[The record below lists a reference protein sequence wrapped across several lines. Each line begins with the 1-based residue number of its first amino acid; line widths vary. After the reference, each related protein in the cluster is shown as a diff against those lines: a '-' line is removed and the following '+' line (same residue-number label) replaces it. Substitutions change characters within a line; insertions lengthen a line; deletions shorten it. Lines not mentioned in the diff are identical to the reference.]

1 MTRAGAGAALGS
13 TSPTGAEQEGGPEL
27 QPTQLH
33 DTCSVV
39 TGVVGG
45 EVTFI
50 VSNKCL
56 WCLYILN
63 CEYCGY
69 QIIFY
74 SVTVSQEL
82 KRKQ

>member
-45 EVTFI
+45 ETMLI
-50 VSNKCL
+50 V
-56 WCLYILN
+56 
-63 CEYCGY
+63 
-69 QIIFY
+69 
-74 SVTVSQEL
+74 
-82 KRKQ
+82 

>member
-33 DTCSVV
+33 DTYSIV

-45 EVTFI
+45 ETMLI
-50 VSNKCL
+50 VYDKCL
-56 WCLYILN
+56 WCQFILN
-63 CEYCGY
+63 CEYWGSN
-69 QIIFY
+69 I
-74 SVTVSQEL
+74 L
-82 KRKQ
+82 